1 MCPSAQIQMDDK
13 PFERDPAS
21 AEDAEV
27 PNGCWDA
34 GLNMIQERNETTV
47 WWYFL

>member
-1 MCPSAQIQMDDK
+1 MDDK

-27 PNGCWDA
+27 PNGTWDDRRF
-34 GLNMIQERNETTV
+34 GLKMT
-47 WWYFL
+47 